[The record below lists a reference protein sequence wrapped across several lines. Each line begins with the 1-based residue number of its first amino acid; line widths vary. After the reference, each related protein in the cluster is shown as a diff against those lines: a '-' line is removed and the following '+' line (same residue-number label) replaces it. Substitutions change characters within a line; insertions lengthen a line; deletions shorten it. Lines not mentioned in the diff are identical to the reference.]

1 LRHTA
6 AALAIAEGA
15 HPKEIQARMGHAS
28 ITTMLNVYG
37 YLFPPLDAAL
47 ADGLDATRADAL
59 ASRRRRRRG
68 IDRVREALTSGFPCG
83 RGRY

>member
-1 LRHTA
+1 
-6 AALAIAEGA
+6 
-15 HPKEIQARMGHAS
+15 
-28 ITTMLNVYG
+28 MLNVYE

-68 IDRVREALTSGFPCG
+68 IDRVREAL
-83 RGRY
+83 